1 MTKQNPY
8 WFFQKW
14 GIKPPQEINENS
26 NAFAFGNKI
35 LELQSRI
42 EKLEQE
48 NVELT
53 NVLYEL
59 ENRLQSQIDKIHPV
73 VYNLGGSTDV

>member
-14 GIKPPQEINENS
+14 GVKPPEEINETS
-26 NAFAFGNKI
+26 NAFVFGNKV

-53 NVLYEL
+53 NALYEL

-73 VYNLGGSTDV
+73 VYNIQEHADY